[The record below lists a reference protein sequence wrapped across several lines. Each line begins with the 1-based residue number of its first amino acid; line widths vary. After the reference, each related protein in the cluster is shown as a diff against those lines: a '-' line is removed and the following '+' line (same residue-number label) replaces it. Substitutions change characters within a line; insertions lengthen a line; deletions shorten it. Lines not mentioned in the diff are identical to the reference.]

1 MENIEELEI
10 PTCIPTLGTKKT
22 RRLKRLMERARHLK
36 QKIKFGQGSA
46 GSLGY
51 YEGELVALRWII
63 GFILIKENLLD
74 EEEMGTKK
82 GKRLK
87 RLRRRAKY
95 LEQKIEHNEGGENS
109 LRYAKGELSALN
121 WAIEY
126 VYAKENTISSEE

>member
-22 RRLKRLMERARHLK
+22 RRLKRLIERARHLK
-36 QKIKFGQGSA
+36 QMIKFGHGSA

-51 YEGELVALRWII
+51 YEGELVALRWVI
-63 GFILIKENLLD
+63 GYILIKENVLD
-74 EEEMGTKK
+74 AEEMGTKK

-87 RLRRRAKY
+87 RLKRRAKY
-95 LEQKIEHNEGGENS
+95 LELKIEHNRGSENS
-109 LRYAKGELSALN
+109 LRYGRGELSALK

-126 VYAKENTISSEE
+126 VYTKESTISARE

>member
-22 RRLKRLMERARHLK
+22 RRLKRLIKRARHLK
-36 QKIKFGQGSA
+36 QMIKFGQGSS

-51 YEGELVALRWII
+51 CEGELVALRWII
-63 GFILIKENLLD
+63 GYVLIKENMLD
-74 EEEMGTKK
+74 AEEMGTKK

-87 RLRRRAKY
+87 RLKRRAEY
-95 LEQKIEHNEGGENS
+95 LEQKIEHNEGSENS
-109 LRYAKGELSALN
+109 LRYSTGELSALR

-126 VYAKENTISSEE
+126 VYTKESANSAEE